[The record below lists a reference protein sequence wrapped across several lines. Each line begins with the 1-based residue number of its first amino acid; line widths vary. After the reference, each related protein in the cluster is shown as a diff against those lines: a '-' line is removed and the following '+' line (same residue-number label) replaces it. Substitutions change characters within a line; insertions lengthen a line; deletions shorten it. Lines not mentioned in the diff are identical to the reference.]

1 MISLCL
7 YLKNGVVNNYLSD
20 LTVSKSFFGP
30 VLMLEVPLAAVTKK
44 KKPTIPEIPKIAANG
59 SKEKENIKFI
69 KS

>member
-44 KKPTIPEIPKIAANG
+44 KKPTTPEIPKIAANG